1 MDNNI
6 VKKSILL
13 ISGLFLIL
21 MLASSCASSAFHSPQ
36 KAFSPVYLTNTSK
49 YALLP
54 PSAQKDPIDGL
65 QHMSASFGGKELD
78 ADVYVLSD
86 SSQLVMMILN
96 DFGTTMASLSYDGEI
111 LEFES
116 NLFPKKMKS
125 EYIVADFQLCLY
137 DWEILK
143 PALKKIG
150 IDFDRTLSETENGA
164 TESRILQKKGKV
176 ISLIKKTYKKT
187 QDSDSLQ
194 LESISYE
201 NKLRSY
207 SYTLKSLDN

>member
-1 MDNNI
+1 M
-6 VKKSILL
+6 KKTILSIL
-13 ISGLFLIL
+13 GLSLIL
-21 MLASSCASSAFHSPQ
+21 MCAGSCASSSLQ
-36 KAFSPVYLTNTSK
+36 STEKAFAPVYLTNTSK

-54 PSAQKDPIDGL
+54 PSASSEQIDGL
-65 QHMSASFGGKELD
+65 QHMSASFNGKEVD

-86 SSQLVMMILN
+86 SQQLAMMILN
-96 DFGTTMASLSYDGEI
+96 DFGTTMASLTYDGSN

-116 NLFPKKMKS
+116 NIFPKKMKS

-137 DWEILK
+137 DWEIMK

-150 IDFDRTLSETENGA
+150 IDFNRSLTETENGV
-164 TESRILQKKGKV
+164 TENRTLQKKGKV
-176 ISLIKKTYKKT
+176 ISLIKKKYKKSK
-187 QDSDSLQ
+187 DSAILQ

-207 SYTLKSLDN
+207 SYTLTSLDN